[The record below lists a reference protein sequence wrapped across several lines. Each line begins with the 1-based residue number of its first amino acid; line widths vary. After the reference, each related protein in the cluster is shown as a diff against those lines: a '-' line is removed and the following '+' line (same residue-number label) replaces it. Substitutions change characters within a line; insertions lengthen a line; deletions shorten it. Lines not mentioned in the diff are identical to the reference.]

1 MVWAAMGSGKTGA
14 TLTALDHLELI
25 DPDPKPSLIIAPKL
39 VARDTWRNELEKWDH
54 LSNKRLVPIVGTEAQ
69 CSRALRD
76 SGADLYSVNWERLPW
91 LVNKLGKQ
99 WPFGTIV
106 ADEIT
111 KAKGFRLRQG
121 ATRAKELAKVAYL
134 SRRFIGLT
142 GTPAPN
148 GYKDLWGQLW
158 FMDRGERLG
167 RTFTAFDERWFSHGY
182 DRSVELMPFAKE
194 QIDERL
200 ADLCLTVDPRDYID
214 IADPIISKLYVPMEG
229 TARALYEEMQRK
241 LFIELASG
249 TEVEAFNAAS
259 KSSKCSQLA
268 NGFVFTDNPK
278 FEETHDGK
286 LDMLERVFDEANGMP
301 VIVSYEFVPDL
312 IRIKKRFPWIKT
324 PDELGDNLER
334 EWNSGRH
341 RGLVAHPAQL
351 GHGLS
356 LQDAGN
362 ILCFYGTGWNLEHHD
377 QMIERIGPM
386 RQFQA
391 GHDRAVFVYYILTEN
406 TLDDVKFERH
416 ATKRSTQD
424 LLLEAMKRAPY
435 SV

>member
-25 DPDPKPSLIIAPKL
+25 DPDPKPTLVIAPKL

-69 CSRALRD
+69 RSRALRD
-76 SGADLYSVNWERLPW
+76 SGADFYSINWESLPW
-91 LVNKLGKQ
+91 LVTKLRKD

-148 GYKDLWGQLW
+148 GYRDLWGQLW

-167 RTFTAFDERWFSHGY
+167 RTFTAFDERWFNHGY
-182 DRSVELMPFAKE
+182 DKTVELMPFAKE

-200 ADLCLTVDPRDYID
+200 ADLCLTVDPRDYMD
-214 IADPIISKLYVPMEG
+214 IADPIVSKVYVPMEG
-229 TARALYEEMQRK
+229 RARQHYDDMQRK

-249 TEVEAFNAAS
+249 SEVEAFNAAS
-259 KSSKCSQLA
+259 KSSKCLQLA
-268 NGFVFTDNPK
+268 SGFVFTDNPRY
-278 FEETHDGK
+278 EETHDAK
-286 LDMLERVFDEANGMP
+286 LEALERVVDEANGMP
-301 VIVSYEFVPDL
+301 IIVSYAFVPDRE
-312 IRIKKRFPWIKT
+312 RILKRFPFAKT
-324 PDELGDNLER
+324 PEMLGGNLEK
-334 EWNSGRH
+334 EWNTGRH
-341 RGLVAHPAQL
+341 RMLVAHPASL

-362 ILCFYGTGWNLEHHD
+362 ILCFYSMDWNLEHHD

-391 GHDRAVFVYYILTEN
+391 GHDRAVFLYYLLAEN
-406 TLDDVKFERH
+406 TLDDVVYDRH
-416 ATKRSTQD
+416 ETKRDTQT